1 MKLTERQIRQ
11 IVREMALKSYRVV
24 SPESMPDEEFDLG
37 ATEEKV
43 FGSEETEAVPMTYMP
58 ETDPEMGEKSRAYT
72 SRTYEQPG
80 YRKTAERQYKST
92 PFPVNIV
99 VLPDSSY
106 GSGMRVSG
114 RGPDPS
120 KMLPGTQEKL
130 FAFLERISPEAAASV
145 DPGDVTLIIKP
156 APFSGGDGL
165 SSLSVD
171 EIKVMPDIKR
181 WREGDGVY
189 VAIHAMFEANG
200 NFAYA
205 VREPAHIFARIDD
218 LLAEAGWEEE
228 DIRAKAEA
236 GILRIKTLRN
246 AVAKGKKQG
255 YYEGHDTDIE
265 LIVVSFLNNVP
276 AVNLDSFPTVG
287 LDGEPIDPEIVLE
300 GNGLIA
306 DLYSA
311 VERSIADVYSK
322 VVGKII
328 PVSVDV

>member
-1 MKLTERQIRQ
+1 
-11 IVREMALKSYRVV
+11 
-24 SPESMPDEEFDLG
+24 
-37 ATEEKV
+37 
-43 FGSEETEAVPMTYMP
+43 
-58 ETDPEMGEKSRAYT
+58 
-72 SRTYEQPG
+72 
-80 YRKTAERQYKST
+80 
-92 PFPVNIV
+92 
-99 VLPDSSY
+99 
-106 GSGMRVSG
+106 
-114 RGPDPS
+114 
-120 KMLPGTQEKL
+120 
-130 FAFLERISPEAAASV
+130 
-145 DPGDVTLIIKP
+145 
-156 APFSGGDGL
+156 
-165 SSLSVD
+165 
-171 EIKVMPDIKR
+171 MPDIKR

-189 VAIHAMFEANG
+189 MAIHAMFEANG
-200 NFAYA
+200 NFAYS

-228 DIRAKAEA
+228 DIRAEAEA

-276 AVNLDSFPTVG
+276 AVNLGSFPTVG
-287 LDGEPIDPEIVLE
+287 LDGEPIDPEIVRE

-328 PVSVDV
+328 PVNVDV